1 MVIYFIYL
9 FVFKALNK
17 REKQQLII
25 LIVLFFAATFFWSAF
40 EQKPTAYNLFAQD
53 FTNRNIFDWKI
64 PTNWFQSFNPIFII
78 ILAPIASY
86 IWIFLEKK
94 NIYFSSIG
102 KFTLG
107 ILFAGIGF
115 MMMTF
120 ASQNLINNNGLPI
133 SMAWIIISIF
143 FLTLGEL
150 CVSPIGL
157 SIMAK
162 VAPDLIKNQIMG
174 LWLQVRLEI
183 LLQDL

>member
-1 MVIYFIYL
+1 MDIF
-9 FVFKALNK
+9 
-17 REKQQLII
+17 RE
-25 LIVLFFAATFFWSAF
+25 
-40 EQKPTAYNLFAQD
+40 
-53 FTNRNIFDWKI
+53 
-64 PTNWFQSFNPIFII
+64 
-78 ILAPIASY
+78 
-86 IWIFLEKK
+86 K

-174 LWLQVRLEI
+174 LWFVASALGNFVAGLIGGNVNIKNIDQLPNIFRQCMWMLFVVALLLFIAKTILTKKISNYLTKLKIQNTPKFKIDLNISFLYLQKVTL
-183 LLQDL
+183 